1 MVHWDVLTVRHTSS
15 RRLDVGLT
23 LGPLA
28 HGPGD
33 PTFHRAADGSVWRT
47 SLLRTGPVT
56 QQFVPA
62 GPHEVVV
69 RLWGDGAREA
79 AEALPVLLGEDDDA
93 TGFVPPP
100 QVRDAHRRAA
110 GLRMPRSG
118 RVLESLVPAVLEQRV
133 QTVTAHR
140 AWRWLVTRYG
150 TPAPGPTPDGLG
162 GGQRGG
168 PGAGQRGG
176 LGGLGGLG
184 GGQRGGLRGGLR
196 VVPDAQAWARIP
208 VWDWHR
214 AGVDPG
220 RARTVARCALV
231 APRLEEAA
239 AMAPAEA
246 RARLEKV
253 QGVGVWTSAEVAQ
266 RAFGDA
272 DAVSVGDFH
281 LPAAVGWALTGERT
295 DDAGMLRL
303 LAPYAPH
310 RHRVVRLLSLSG
322 HPRAPRR
329 GPKTPI
335 VDYRAF

>member
-1 MVHWDVLTVRHTSS
+1 MLTVRHTSP

-23 LGPLA
+23 LGPLG
-28 HGPGD
+28 HGPAD
-33 PTFHRAADGSVWRT
+33 PTFHRSADGSLWRT
-47 SLLRTGPVT
+47 SLLRTGSVT
-56 QQFVPA
+56 QRFVPA

-69 RLWGDGAREA
+69 HLWGDGAREA
-79 AEALPVLLGEDDDA
+79 AEALPVLLGEDDDV
-93 TGFVPPP
+93 TGFVAPP
-100 QVRDAHRRAA
+100 QVREAHRRAA
-110 GLRMPRSG
+110 GMRIARSG
-118 RVLESLVPAVLEQRV
+118 RVLEALVPAVLEQRV

-150 TPAPGPTPDGLG
+150 TPAPGPAPSD
-162 GGQRGG
+162 RPGG
-168 PGAGQRGG
+168 PG
-176 LGGLGGLG
+176 
-184 GGQRGGLRGGLR
+184 GGLR
-196 VVPDAQAWARIP
+196 VVPDARAWARIP

-220 RARTVARCALV
+220 RARTVVRCALV
-231 APRLEEAA
+231 APRLEEAGV
-239 AMAPAEA
+239 MPRAEA

-281 LPAAVGWALTGERT
+281 LPAAVGWALAGERT

-310 RHRVVRLLSLSG
+310 RYRVVRLLSLDG
-322 HPRAPRR
+322 RHRAPRR
-329 GPKTPI
+329 GPKLPI
-335 VDYRAF
+335 ADYRTF

>member
-1 MVHWDVLTVRHTSS
+1 MLTVRHTSP

-23 LGPLA
+23 LGPLG
-28 HGPGD
+28 HGPAD
-33 PTFHRAADGSVWRT
+33 PTFHRAADGTLWRT
-47 SLLRTGPVT
+47 SLLRSGPVT
-56 QQFVPA
+56 QRFVPA
-62 GPHEVVV
+62 GPHAVVV
-69 RLWGDGAREA
+69 HLWGDGAREA

-93 TGFVPPP
+93 AGFAPPP

-110 GLRMPRSG
+110 GMRIPRSG
-118 RVLESLVPAVLEQRV
+118 RVLEALVPAVLEQRV

-140 AWRWLVTRYG
+140 AWRWLVRRYG
-150 TPAPGPTPDGLG
+150 TRAPGPAP
-162 GGQRGG
+162 
-168 PGAGQRGG
+168 AGVPGG
-176 LGGLGGLG
+176 LF
-184 GGQRGGLRGGLR
+184 
-196 VVPDAQAWARIP
+196 VVPDARTWARVP

-220 RARTVARCALV
+220 RARTVTRCALV

-239 AMAPAEA
+239 AMPRAEA
-246 RARLEKV
+246 RPRLEKV

-281 LPAAVGWALTGERT
+281 LPAAVGWALSGERT

-310 RHRVVRLLSLSG
+310 RHRVVRLLTLSG
-322 HPRAPRR
+322 RHRAPAR
-329 GPKTPI
+329 GPRTPL
-335 VDYRAF
+335 VDHRAH

>member
-1 MVHWDVLTVRHTSS
+1 MVHWDVLTVRHTSP

-23 LGPLA
+23 LGPFA

-47 SLLRTGPVT
+47 SLLRSGPVT
-56 QQFVPA
+56 QRFVPA
-62 GPHEVVV
+62 GSHEVLAH
-69 RLWGDGAREA
+69 LWGDGAREA

-93 TGFVPPP
+93 AGFAPPP

-150 TPAPGPTPDGLG
+150 TPAPGPAPE
-162 GGQRGG
+162 
-168 PGAGQRGG
+168 
-176 LGGLGGLG
+176 
-184 GGQRGGLRGGLR
+184 GLRGGLR
-196 VVPDAQAWARIP
+196 VVPAAQTWARVP

-220 RARTVARCALV
+220 RARTVTRCALV

-253 QGVGVWTSAEVAQ
+253 QGVGAWTSAEVAQ

-281 LPAAVGWALTGERT
+281 LPAAVGWALAGERT

-329 GPKTPI
+329 GPKLPI
-335 VDYRAF
+335 ADYRAF

>member
-1 MVHWDVLTVRHTSS
+1 MLTVRHTSP
-15 RRLDVGLT
+15 RQLDVGLT

-56 QQFVPA
+56 QRFVPA

-69 RLWGDGAREA
+69 HLWGDGAREA
-79 AEALPVLLGEDDDA
+79 AEALPVLLGEDDDV
-93 TGFVPPP
+93 TGFEPPE

-110 GLRMPRSG
+110 GMRMLRSG
-118 RVLESLVPAVLEQRV
+118 RVMEALVPAVLEQRV

-140 AWRWLVTRYG
+140 AWRWLVLRYG
-150 TPAPGPTPDGLG
+150 TTAPGPAPSDLP
-162 GGQRGG
+162 GG
-168 PGAGQRGG
+168 P
-176 LGGLGGLG
+176 
-184 GGQRGGLRGGLR
+184 RGGLR
-196 VVPDAQAWARIP
+196 VVPDARTWTRVP

-220 RARTVARCALV
+220 RARTVTRCALV
-231 APRLEEAA
+231 APRLEEAG

-295 DDAGMLRL
+295 DDEGMLRL

-322 HPRAPRR
+322 RARAPRR
-329 GPKTPI
+329 GPKLPI
-335 VDYRAF
+335 ADYRAF

>member
-1 MVHWDVLTVRHTSS
+1 MLTVRHTSS

-23 LGPLA
+23 LGPLG
-28 HGPGD
+28 HGPAD

-56 QQFVPA
+56 QRFVPA

-69 RLWGDGAREA
+69 HLWGDGAREA
-79 AEALPVLLGEDDDA
+79 AEALPVLLGEDDDV
-93 TGFVPPP
+93 TGFEPPE
-100 QVRDAHRRAA
+100 QVRAAHRRAA
-110 GLRMPRSG
+110 GLRMLRSG
-118 RVLESLVPAVLEQRV
+118 RVLEALVPAVLEQRV

-140 AWRWLVTRYG
+140 AWRWLVMRYG
-150 TPAPGPTPDGLG
+150 TTAPGPAPSDLPGGL
-162 GGQRGG
+162 RGG
-168 PGAGQRGG
+168 P
-176 LGGLGGLG
+176 
-184 GGQRGGLRGGLR
+184 RGGLR
-196 VVPDAQAWARIP
+196 VVPDARTWTRVP

-220 RARTVARCALV
+220 RARTVTRCALV
-231 APRLEEAA
+231 APRLEEAG

-295 DDAGMLRL
+295 DDDGMLRL

-310 RHRVVRLLSLSG
+310 RHRVVRLLSLDG
-322 HPRAPRR
+322 RNRAPRR
-329 GPKTPI
+329 GPKLPI
-335 VDYRAF
+335 ADYRAF

>member
-1 MVHWDVLTVRHTSS
+1 MLTVRHTSP
-15 RRLDVGLT
+15 RRLDVALT
-23 LGPLA
+23 LGPLG
-28 HGPGD
+28 HGPAD
-33 PTFHRAADGSVWRT
+33 PTFHRAADGTVWRT

-56 QQFVPA
+56 QRFAPA

-79 AEALPVLLGEDDDA
+79 AEALPALLGEDDDV
-93 TGFVPPP
+93 TGFDPPP

-118 RVLESLVPAVLEQRV
+118 RVLEALVPAVLEQRV
-133 QTVTAHR
+133 QTLTAHR

-150 TPAPGPTPDGLG
+150 TVAPGPAPEGV
-162 GGQRGG
+162 
-168 PGAGQRGG
+168 P
-176 LGGLGGLG
+176 
-184 GGQRGGLRGGLR
+184 GGLR
-196 VVPDAQAWARIP
+196 VVPDAHTWTRVP

-220 RARTVARCALV
+220 RARTVVRCALV
-231 APRLEEAA
+231 AQRLEEAG

-253 QGVGVWTSAEVAQ
+253 QGVGAWTSAEVAQ
-266 RAFGDA
+266 RAFGDP

-281 LPAAVGWALTGERT
+281 LPAAVGWALAGERT
-295 DDAGMLRL
+295 DDDGMLRL

-310 RHRVVRLLSLSG
+310 RHRVVRLLMLDG
-322 HPRAPRR
+322 RHRPPRR
-329 GPKTPI
+329 GPKLP
-335 VDYRAF
+335 VADYRAF

>member
-1 MVHWDVLTVRHTSS
+1 MVNWDVLTVRHRSP

-23 LGPLA
+23 LGPLG
-28 HGPGD
+28 HGPAD
-33 PTFHRAADGSVWRT
+33 PTFHRAADGTVWRT

-56 QQFVPA
+56 QRFVPA

-69 RLWGDGAREA
+69 HLWGDGAREA
-79 AEALPVLLGEDDDA
+79 AESLPELLGEDDDV
-93 TGFVPPP
+93 TGFTPPP
-100 QVRDAHRRAA
+100 QVGDAHRRAV
-110 GLRMPRSG
+110 GMRMPRSG
-118 RVLESLVPAVLEQRV
+118 RVLEALVPAVLEQRV

-140 AWRWLVTRYG
+140 AWRALVRRYG
-150 TPAPGPTPDGLG
+150 TPAPGPAPEGV
-162 GGQRGG
+162 
-168 PGAGQRGG
+168 
-176 LGGLGGLG
+176 
-184 GGQRGGLRGGLR
+184 RGGLR
-196 VVPDAQAWARIP
+196 VVPDARAWTRIP

-231 APRLEEAA
+231 APRLEEAC

-253 QGVGVWTSAEVAQ
+253 QGIGVWTSAEVAQ
-266 RAFGDA
+266 RAFGDP

-295 DDAGMLRL
+295 DDDGMLRL

-310 RHRVVRLLSLSG
+310 RHRVVRLLMLDG
-322 HPRAPRR
+322 RHRAPRR
-329 GPKTPI
+329 GPVTPI

>member
-1 MVHWDVLTVRHTSS
+1 MRSTPGLPSACLRVVHWDVLTVRHRSP
-15 RRLDVGLT
+15 RRLDVALT
-23 LGPLA
+23 LGQLG
-28 HGPGD
+28 HGPAD
-33 PTFHRAADGSVWRT
+33 PTFHRAVDGTLWRT

-56 QQFVPA
+56 QRFVPA

-69 RLWGDGAREA
+69 HLWGDGAAEA
-79 AEALPVLLGEDDDA
+79 AEALPTLLGEDDDT
-93 TGFVPPP
+93 TGFAPPS

-110 GLRMPRSG
+110 GMRMARSG
-118 RVLESLVPAVLEQRV
+118 RVLEALVPAVLEQRV

-140 AWRWLVTRYG
+140 AWRWLVRRYG
-150 TPAPGPTPDGLG
+150 TPAPGPVPADLPS
-162 GGQRGG
+162 G
-168 PGAGQRGG
+168 PG
-176 LGGLGGLG
+176 
-184 GGQRGGLRGGLR
+184 GGLR
-196 VVPDAQAWARIP
+196 VVPDARTWARIP

-231 APRLEEAA
+231 APRLEEACGLV
-239 AMAPAEA
+239 PAEA

-281 LPAAVGWALTGERT
+281 LPAAVGWALAGERT
-295 DDAGMLRL
+295 DDDGMLRL

-310 RHRVVRLLSLSG
+310 RHRVVRLLMLDG
-322 HPRAPRR
+322 RHKAPRR
-329 GPKTPI
+329 GPKLPI
-335 VDYRAF
+335 PDYRAF

>member
-1 MVHWDVLTVRHTSS
+1 MVHWDVLTVRHTSP

-23 LGPLA
+23 LGPLG

-47 SLLRTGPVT
+47 SLLRGGPVT
-56 QQFVPA
+56 QRFVPA
-62 GPHEVVV
+62 GPHDVVV
-69 RLWGDGAREA
+69 HLWGEGAAEA
-79 AEALPVLLGEDDDA
+79 AEVLPVLLGEDDDA
-93 TGFVPPP
+93 AGFEPPP
-100 QVRDAHRRAA
+100 QARTAHRHAA
-110 GLRMPRSG
+110 GLRMVRSD
-118 RVLESLVPAVLEQRV
+118 RVLEALVPAVLEQRV

-150 TPAPGPTPDGLG
+150 TAAPGPAPE
-162 GGQRGG
+162 
-168 PGAGQRGG
+168 
-176 LGGLGGLG
+176 
-184 GGQRGGLRGGLR
+184 GLRGGLR
-196 VVPDAQAWARIP
+196 VVPDAGTWARVP

-220 RARTVARCALV
+220 RARTVARCAAV

-253 QGVGVWTSAEVAQ
+253 QGIGVWTSAEVAQ

-322 HPRAPRR
+322 RARAPRR
-329 GPKTPI
+329 GPKLP
-335 VDYRAF
+335 VADYRAF

>member
-1 MVHWDVLTVRHTSS
+1 VVHWGVLTVRHTSP

-23 LGPLA
+23 LGPLG
-28 HGPGD
+28 HGPAD

-56 QQFVPA
+56 QRFVPA

-69 RLWGDGAREA
+69 HLWGDGAREA
-79 AEALPVLLGEDDDA
+79 AEALPVLLGEDDDL
-93 TGFVPPP
+93 TGFAPP
-100 QVRDAHRRAA
+100 QQVNLAHRRAA
-110 GLRMPRSG
+110 GMRMTASG
-118 RVLESLVPAVLEQRV
+118 RVLEALVPAVLEQRV

-140 AWRWLVTRYG
+140 AWRWLVMRYG
-150 TPAPGPTPDGLG
+150 TPAPGPVPEGMRSG
-162 GGQRGG
+162 M
-168 PGAGQRGG
+168 
-176 LGGLGGLG
+176 
-184 GGQRGGLRGGLR
+184 R
-196 VVPDAQAWARIP
+196 VVPDARTWTRVP

-231 APRLEEAA
+231 APRLEEAS

-281 LPAAVGWALTGERT
+281 LPAAVGWALAGERT

-310 RHRVVRLLSLSG
+310 RHRVVRLLMIDG
-322 HPRAPRR
+322 RQRAPRR
-329 GPKTPI
+329 GPKLPI
-335 VDYRAF
+335 ADYRAV

>member
-1 MVHWDVLTVRHTSS
+1 MVHWDVLTVRHTSP

-23 LGPLA
+23 LGPLG

-47 SLLRTGPVT
+47 SLLRSGPVT
-56 QQFVPA
+56 QRFVPA
-62 GPHEVVV
+62 GPHDVVV
-69 RLWGDGAREA
+69 HHWGDGAREA

-93 TGFVPPP
+93 AGFAPPP
-100 QVRDAHRRAA
+100 QAAAAHRRAA
-110 GLRMPRSG
+110 GLRMVRSD
-118 RVLESLVPAVLEQRV
+118 RVLEALVPAVLEQRV

-140 AWRWLVTRYG
+140 AWRWLVARYG
-150 TPAPGPTPDGLG
+150 APAPGPAPV
-162 GGQRGG
+162 
-168 PGAGQRGG
+168 
-176 LGGLGGLG
+176 
-184 GGQRGGLRGGLR
+184 GLRGGLR
-196 VVPDAQAWARIP
+196 VVPDAGTWARVP

-220 RARTVARCALV
+220 RARTVARCAVV

-239 AMAPAEA
+239 AMPPAEA

-253 QGVGVWTSAEVAQ
+253 QGIGVWTSAEVAQ

-310 RHRVVRLLSLSG
+310 RHRVVRLLALSG
-322 HPRAPRR
+322 RARAPRR
-329 GPKTPI
+329 GPKLPI
-335 VDYRAF
+335 ADYRAF

>member
-1 MVHWDVLTVRHTSS
+1 MVHWDVLTVRHTSP

-56 QQFVPA
+56 QRFVPA

-69 RLWGDGAREA
+69 HLWGDGAREA

-93 TGFVPPP
+93 AGFAPPP
-100 QVRDAHRRAA
+100 QVRAAHRRAA
-110 GLRMPRSG
+110 GMRMLRSG

-140 AWRWLVTRYG
+140 AWRWLLLRYG
-150 TPAPGPTPDGLG
+150 TPAPGPAPDGLG
-162 GGQRGG
+162 GGQRGV
-168 PGAGQRGG
+168 Q
-176 LGGLGGLG
+176 
-184 GGQRGGLRGGLR
+184 RGGLR
-196 VVPDAQAWARIP
+196 VVPDAQVWARVP

-239 AMAPAEA
+239 TMAPAEA

-281 LPAAVGWALTGERT
+281 LPAAVGWALAGERT

-329 GPKTPI
+329 GPKLPI
-335 VDYRAF
+335 ADHRAF